1 MVDRIKILQDSP
13 GLSDLHLVLDDGV
26 VHTQKLLLIHSIP
39 FLGQLI
45 KNTNLLDNDPVT
57 IFLPGISRWVKVFT
71 EAFPTTVAPVPKTFF
86 QMLKTFLGQKKPII
100 HLFSYILKIFLVEM
114 RRRC

>member
-1 MVDRIKILQDSP
+1 MVDRIITFQDSP

-26 VHTQKLLLIHSIP
+26 VHSQKLLLIHSIP